1 MYILISL
8 LKSFHHFLFNFIV
21 IKFLLILSRKSP
33 FWHACHVW
41 HVKSSLWYLLVGYT
55 FPELNPRTSIACLSE
70 QKSSKWNQVIQLLLL
85 LLLFVFFYSCTF
97 SSLIVLH
104 ISILKKAKIKQQ
116 FNGHD
121 NQNGYDNGYDL
132 LKGFVYSLIIWDQSR
147 LEKSVCDYNV
157 LNSFLRYC

>member
-85 LLLFVFFYSCTF
+85 FVFFYSCTF

-121 NQNGYDNGYDL
+121 NQNGYDL